1 MLLSGAV
8 PTTAPDDSV
17 SVLNEIVVT
26 ASTPDLTA
34 RDKDGNLRLD
44 TRAMRTAIRVGG
56 EADMLTT
63 LRNLPA
69 VESNG
74 DYGSGLSVDGTLPQ
88 HNFYGIEGAPVVF
101 PYRFGGVFSTFNT
114 WHFRSLTME
123 RSARDIGMP
132 SRLGASISL
141 LPLYIRD
148 GIRGTVN
155 AGLLS
160 SSATVSAGNEHFSA
174 TVSGRISYVDM
185 LLKHL
190 LKTGDN
196 ELAYDFKDA
205 NVSLQWRPTAT
216 DRLSANIF
224 FSGDRLASFDHGIQI
239 DINMKWTNRATGI
252 RYVHEGPVGVT
263 ADIFHSLFRERM
275 DISIP
280 QMSLGTSSHMEMAGC
295 AAEVAGQAGKVG
307 LRGGIRGELAWG
319 TPQWAHIEDDASS
332 RDNGRHTY
340 RAGEFRAH
348 CAADIP
354 AGAFT
359 LTPGV
364 SASLYRGRSAH
375 DTFVCPRLNALWR
388 HENNLARGEIGMST
402 QYLHCIG
409 FSDIGLASNF
419 WVPSSNLLPAEK
431 SLDFLGEYSRTLP
444 MGFTA
449 SASVYF
455 RRLYNQAEYTG
466 NVLDLLADGYDAMQ
480 HVTHGDGWSYGVSL
494 SLRRDMGKLC
504 GEVSYSWL
512 DGRLHGSGGSGYRPI
527 TSAGN
532 VLKVRLSW
540 KPAEHWDVTASF
552 RYSDGRPFTPIRE
565 LYVIGGNV
573 AAVYGARNSSRLPS
587 YQRLDLGATYSFY
600 SGSVRQLTHLVNL
613 SLLNAYGHRNIEMQY
628 YRIDATTGSISLHK
642 VCSVYRFLP
651 SVSYTLCF

>member
-1 MLLSGAV
+1 MFLSGAA
-8 PTTAPDDSV
+8 PTAPDDSV

-44 TRAMRTAIRVGG
+44 TRAMRTSIRVGG

-88 HNFYGIEGAPVVF
+88 HTFYGIEGAPIVF

-114 WHFRSLTME
+114 WHFRALTME
-123 RSARDIGMP
+123 RTARDIGMP
-132 SRLGASISL
+132 SRLGAAISL
-141 LPLYIRD
+141 TPLYARH
-148 GIRGTVN
+148 GIQGTVN

-185 LLKHL
+185 LLKPL

-196 ELAYDFKDA
+196 ELAYDFDDA
-205 NVSLQWRPTAT
+205 NVSLQWRPAPS
-216 DRLSANIF
+216 DRFSANIF

-239 DINMKWTNRATGI
+239 DINMRWTNRAAGI

-275 DISIP
+275 NISIP
-280 QMSLGTSSHMEMAGC
+280 QMSLGTSSRIEMAGC
-295 AAEVAGQAGKVG
+295 AAELTHRVRAVN

-319 TPQWAHIEDDASS
+319 TPQWAHIEDNASS

-340 RAGEFRAH
+340 RVGELRAH

-354 AGAFT
+354 AGTFT

-364 SASLYRGRSAH
+364 RASFYRGESGSE
-375 DTFVCPRLNALWR
+375 TSVCPRLNAVWKR
-388 HENNLARGEIGMST
+388 GNNLARGEIGMSA

-419 WVPSSNLLPAEK
+419 WIPASDRLPSEK
-431 SLDFLGEYSRTLP
+431 SLDFLTEYSRTLP
-444 MGFTA
+444 LGLTA

-455 RRLYNQAEYTG
+455 RRLYNQAEYAG
-466 NVLDLLADGYDAMQ
+466 NVLDLLSDGYDAMQ
-480 HVTHGDGWSYGVSL
+480 SVTYGDGWSYGVTV
-494 SLRRDMGKLC
+494 SLRRETGKLC
-504 GEVSYSWL
+504 GELSYSWL
-512 DGRLHGSGGSGYRPI
+512 DGRLHDPGGYTYRPM
-527 TSAGN
+527 TAAGN

-540 KPAEHWDVTASF
+540 KPARHWDVTASF

-573 AAVYGARNSSRLPS
+573 ATVYGRHNSSRLPS
-587 YQRLDLGATYSFY
+587 YHRLDLGATYSFS
-600 SGSVRQLTHLVNL
+600 SGRVRQLTHFVNL

-628 YRIDATTGSISLHK
+628 YRINATTGSIRLHK